1 MKQKE
6 LEMLIQTGF
15 VQELTTQRLYVG
27 NKKFWGLYVESERML
42 PHGWY
47 TFLET
52 ARGDMRLFASLDSIY
67 NMLKGMNWEGKLQV
81 RIQEGFNRVRDSM
94 IVDD

>member
-6 LEMLIQTGF
+6 LETLIKTGF
-15 VQELTTQRLYVG
+15 VEELTAQVLFSG
-27 NKKFWGLYVESERML
+27 SKKYWGLYVESERSL

-52 ARGDMRLFASLDSIY
+52 ARGDMRLFASLDSMY
-67 NMLKGMNWEGKLQV
+67 KMLKEIGYEGTLKV
-81 RIQEGFNRVRDSM
+81 AIK
-94 IVDD
+94 